1 MFSFSCPNMMLFS
14 SFKHHL
20 MQFPD
25 PLQSLLEL
33 VEAVGRKDVARAMF
47 AKNWLL
53 WMWWICCIGKEKLQ
67 CFPRSSPGISEK
79 FS

>member
-1 MFSFSCPNMMLFS
+1 MMFFS

-20 MQFPD
+20 KQFPD
-25 PLQSLLEL
+25 PVQNLLEL
-33 VEAVGRKDVARAMF
+33 VDAVCRRDVARPMF

-53 WMWWICCIGKEKLQ
+53 WMWGIGGIGKEKLQ
-67 CFPRSSPGISEK
+67 CFPRSSLGMFEK